1 MRKPSKGSDLGFGWI
16 AFFFCMPKTPA
27 AHVHSTHT
35 PIISS
40 YASAGKANYYYIIVA
55 CSSPPKKLHGP
66 QLLSVKKNTILMNA
80 DSFLNHSSFIT
91 GSCADSQASNSS
103 SVKSIIHQVKK
114 STVGN
119 LKSRNSQKR
128 GTLNFTDNLSCLEAS
143 GWKENEYALGVK
155 RRSKL

>member
-1 MRKPSKGSDLGFGWI
+1 MDRN
-16 AFFFCMPKTPA
+16 
-27 AHVHSTHT
+27 
-35 PIISS
+35 S
-40 YASAGKANYYYIIVA
+40 YQS
-55 CSSPPKKLHGP
+55 
-66 QLLSVKKNTILMNA
+66 KKNTILMNA
-80 DSFLNHSSFIT
+80 DSFLNYSSFIT

-143 GWKENEYALGVK
+143 DEKKMNMPWGWREGVNY
-155 RRSKL
+155 RPFHLLLPTFLPRNSAWSKHFSKSNTKLFSNCWVSICFYQAFKKLFTVNL